1 MYCPICDQ
9 KPMNCDCTPEERRMY
24 AEIEDLNEQVPRW
37 IRTTEELPFTVK
49 QVLIYCP
56 LLEPNEVTVAQRQLD
71 GMWACVDG
79 QLLGATQPTHWMPL
93 PEQPRK

>member
-1 MYCPICDQ
+1 MTI
-9 KPMNCDCTPEERRMY
+9 TP
-24 AEIEDLNEQVPRW
+24 QPW
-37 IRTTEELPFTVK
+37 IPVKEELPFTVK

-56 LLEPNEVTVAQRQLD
+56 LLEPNEVTVANRQLD

-79 QLLGATQPTHWMPL
+79 QLLGATEPTHWMPL